1 MKKILKIRQDIKTN
15 NPMISQL
22 LTNFFEDLTQDSCC
36 SGKATHRVREIIK
49 VFTTK
54 DRKKV
59 QALLPLQAQTCPTL
73 TTFKYPNALLAVL
86 PAKEKYALL
95 GIITEDLLKFD
106 SEHITVENLCV
117 LLKDTYKITPDLI
130 SKVQKSKTTP
140 EFLKHLIQTRIY
152 LDEIRGQ
159 QLFLYDQELKHIS
172 VDVNITGHPDIIT
185 KTRVFEIKVSG
196 CPEKNWL
203 DFMFQLFA
211 YGSMSESKDLYLV
224 LPLQETVWYINTSEW
239 QKKLDYIRFF
249 ESFLKPK
256 IQKNT
261 GDFRP
266 GMLLREQFSIGNH
279 TSKEKSLFSTVV
291 HLVEKEGIERPFQ
304 VFLAGNQTSKM
315 NIPDEDLIQTGEFI
329 NQTSLRLFIHS
340 QYIINLCA
348 EPFDKDDYHV
358 KTLVKNLEYGKIIGS
373 KGVVVHV
380 GKYTDKP
387 LEIAMQNMRNNL
399 LRAMEFATEE
409 CPILLETP
417 AGQGT
422 ETLTKLEDFFEFVES
437 FQDTRIQI
445 CVDTCHVF
453 SLGYDSLEYIKTISE
468 LNPTIIK
475 VVHFNDSSTAC
486 GSHVDRHAFIGT
498 GNIGIQKMHQIAEYC
513 SSKNYPMIIE

>member
-1 MKKILKIRQDIKTN
+1 MN
-15 NPMISQL
+15 NPIIFQA
-22 LTNFFEDLTQDSCC
+22 TCC
-36 SGKATHRVREIIK
+36 STNATHRVSEIIK
-49 VFTTK
+49 LFNSK
-54 DRKKV
+54 DKKKAQV
-59 QALLPLQAQTCPTL
+59 LLPLKARDCPSL
-73 TTFKYPNALLAVL
+73 TTFKYPSALLGVF
-86 PAKEKYALL
+86 PAKEKYSLL
-95 GIITEDLLKFD
+95 ELIAKDLLKFD
-106 SEHITVENLCV
+106 SKHITVENLGV
-117 LLKDTYKITPDLI
+117 LLKDAYKITPDLI

-140 EFLKHLIQTRIY
+140 EFLKHLVQTRIY
-152 LDEIRGQ
+152 LEDIKGQ
-159 QLFLYDQELKHIS
+159 QPFLYNQELKHAGS
-172 VDVNITGHPDIIT
+172 DVNITGHPDIMTHIH
-185 KTRVFEIKVSG
+185 VFDVKVSG
-196 CPEKNWL
+196 SVEKNWL
-203 DFMFQLFA
+203 DFMFELFA
-211 YGSMSESKDLYLV
+211 HGSMSESKNLYLV

-239 QKKLDYIRFF
+239 QKKTDIISFF
-249 ESFLKPK
+249 ESFLKPA

-261 GDFRP
+261 ENFEA
-266 GMLLREQFSIGNH
+266 GMLLRDRFLIGNH
-279 TSKEKSLFSTVV
+279 ASKEKSLFSTVV
-291 HLVEKEGIERPFQ
+291 HLVEKEGTERPFQ
-304 VFLAGNQTSKM
+304 VFLAGNLNSNM
-315 NIPDEDLIQTGEFI
+315 NIPEEELIQTCQFI
-329 NQTSLRLFIHS
+329 KQTALRLFIHS

-399 LRAMEFATEE
+399 LRAMEFATEI

-437 FQDTRIQI
+437 FQDKRIQI

-453 SLGYDSLEYIKTISE
+453 SLGYDSLEYIRTITERNS
-468 LNPTIIK
+468 TIIK

-498 GNIGIQKMHQIAEYC
+498 GNIGIQKMQQIAEYC